1 MQTSVKWLH
10 GEAVEIIGAQRFLTA
25 LSMHAKKLEMVN
37 VIGGR
42 TRSIRKHFATFEP
55 GLDFV
60 EISADLNPNFRPA
73 KRSANFRVDGVYEEK
88 NRKSLIALEYAFN
101 NREAIGTNFLKLA
114 LALQSRERDY
124 EDTLAVLVAP
134 SRALLE
140 RGGWD
145 SVYADGSEYQN
156 LHEAGFGQFLRTNA
170 VLVEFDVD

>member
-1 MQTSVKWLH
+1 MQTSVTWLQ

-25 LSMHAKKLEMVN
+25 LSIHAKKLEMVH

-42 TRSIRKHFATFEP
+42 TRSIRRHFATFEP
-55 GLDFV
+55 GLDFCKL
-60 EISADLNPNFRPA
+60 SADLNPNFNLV
-73 KRSANFRVDGVYEEK
+73 KKSANFRVDGVYEEK
-88 NRKSLIALEYAFN
+88 DRKSLIALEYAFN

-114 LALQSRERDY
+114 LALKSREVNY
-124 EDTLAVLVAP
+124 EETLAVLVAP

-145 SVYADGSEYQN
+145 GAYADSSEYRN
-156 LHEAGFGQFLRTNA
+156 LHEAGFGKFLGTNT